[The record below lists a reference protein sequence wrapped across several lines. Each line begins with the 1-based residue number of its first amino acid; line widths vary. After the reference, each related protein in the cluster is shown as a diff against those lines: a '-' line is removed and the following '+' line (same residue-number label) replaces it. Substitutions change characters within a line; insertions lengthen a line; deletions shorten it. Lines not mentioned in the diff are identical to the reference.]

1 MFILGCLLTN
11 YVVTAIPIDNCSN
24 KTIRNVTIPM
34 LGGGNKQYRI
44 KIYDVGFAKH
54 PVTDSDIGKNDASL
68 DEVKSSY
75 VFGSKEED
83 TDGCDI
89 SMIIGE
95 FSDSPEKVLLNLR
108 FHKKVDGAKEFGEK
122 FMRHAMKHISV
133 GKGFKE
139 VRQGV
144 ICLYQFFISYA
155 YFLCLFSMLFGRFVA
170 MVALEEQLLLLLI
183 LIY

>member
-1 MFILGCLLTN
+1 MLILGCLLTN
-11 YVVTAIPIDNCSN
+11 YVVTAIPIDNISK
-24 KTIRNVTIPM
+24 KTILNVTIPM
-34 LGGGNKQYRI
+34 LGGGSKQYRI
-44 KIYDVGFAKH
+44 KIYDVGIAKH

-95 FSDSPEKVLLNLR
+95 FSDSPEKVMLNLR
-108 FHKKVDGAKEFGEK
+108 FHKKVDGAKEFGEN
-122 FMRHAMKHISV
+122 FMRYAMNNIRV

-139 VRQGV
+139 VKQG
-144 ICLYQFFISYA
+144 CDLFISSLH
-155 YFLCLFSMLFGRFVA
+155 FICLFSV
-170 MVALEEQLLLLLI
+170 LI
-183 LIY
+183 FYAIW